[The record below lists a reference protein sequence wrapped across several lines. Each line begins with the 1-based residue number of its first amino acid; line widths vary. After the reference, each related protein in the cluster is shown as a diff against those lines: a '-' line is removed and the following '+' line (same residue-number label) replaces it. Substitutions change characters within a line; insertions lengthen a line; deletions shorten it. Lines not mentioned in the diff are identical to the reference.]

1 ILGGIFTGEPIAFDY
16 SPMDSADC
24 QTLSDL
30 ISQTMGV
37 PAYITTAYFYD
48 HKTQLSGTGC
58 LITAWGDGVQ
68 FPDWTTTTNA
78 VMAAITGQGWTEDYM
93 YQADGP
99 GGHATGYTMGSN
111 LCIYTHITREISSA
125 LCPNDQPIGT
135 CWATLPPELMTY
147 TVTMN
152 CATP

>member
-1 ILGGIFTGEPIAFDY
+1 
-16 SPMDSADC
+16 
-24 QTLSDL
+24 
-30 ISQTMGV
+30 
-37 PAYITTAYFYD
+37 
-48 HKTQLSGTGC
+48 
-58 LITAWGDGVQ
+58 VQ